1 MGRNIKKMS
10 ADDFRRA
17 LEYRAGDL
25 IQIRPDGDA
34 YAGRLGIIIGVS
46 LYKVN
51 NRKSTIAYNVK
62 LSDNEGVSVQCYRLR
77 LIRAA
82 GSDEDVPEKESQ
94 FLPLGALHYP
104 EY

>member
-1 MGRNIKKMS
+1 MKIGKKMS
-10 ADDFRRA
+10 AEDFRRA
-17 LEYRAGDL
+17 TEYMVGDL
-25 IQIRPDGDA
+25 IQIRPDGEP
-34 YAGRLGIIIGVS
+34 YAGRLGIVIGVS

-51 NRKSTIAYNVK
+51 NRKSTISYNVK
-62 LSDNEGVSVQCYRLR
+62 LSDNEGISVQCYRLR

-82 GSDEDVPEKESQ
+82 GSDEDIPENESQ